1 MQPKGKVLWTDL
13 TVENAREVSEFY
25 GAVVGWTFS
34 EQPVADYV
42 DFNVHNGDEV
52 IAGICHKKGTNANL
66 PSQWLNYVI
75 VPDMAESIKNV
86 LALNGKVLDGPKPMG
101 KDLIAVI
108 QDPAGAC
115 MAIMQEN

>member
-13 TVENAREVSEFY
+13 TIENAREVTEFY

-52 IAGICHKKGTNANL
+52 IAGICHK
-66 PSQWLNYVI
+66 
-75 VPDMAESIKNV
+75 
-86 LALNGKVLDGPKPMG
+86 
-101 KDLIAVI
+101 
-108 QDPAGAC
+108 
-115 MAIMQEN
+115 